1 MIHLQEFFGSRD
13 NLERLILKL
22 QETGFERKPKSQ
34 STFECEGAFVD
45 VQNIDLPT
53 HIAKDNPVPYGF
65 VLELYRPLAEYV
77 QKHPVREFFR
87 KLEEPRAYGLMQLK
101 PKYSISDYRG

>member
-1 MIHLQEFFGSRD
+1 MIYLQEFFGSRD

-22 QETGFERKPKSQ
+22 QESGFERKPAWQ
-34 STFECEGAFVD
+34 SAFECEGAFVD

-65 VLELYRPLAEYV
+65 VLELYRPLTEYV

-101 PKYSISDYRG
+101 PKYSISDYRD